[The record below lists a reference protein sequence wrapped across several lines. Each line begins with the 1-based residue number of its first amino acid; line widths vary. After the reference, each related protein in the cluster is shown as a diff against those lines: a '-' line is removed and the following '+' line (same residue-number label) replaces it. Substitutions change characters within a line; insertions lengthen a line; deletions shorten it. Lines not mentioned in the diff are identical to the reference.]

1 MTVSLRDPTR
11 GSSRAGG
18 RSRYD
23 GTMTTDENDQAA
35 WEAAVWTQEARKAY
49 GAHLRH
55 LAEHA
60 GTIPASLD
68 DAGRCITCLRL
79 GWWRPDA

>member
-1 MTVSLRDPTR
+1 MTVSLCDPT
-11 GSSRAGG
+11 AAQGG
-18 RSRYD
+18 RSRCD
-23 GTMTTDENDQAA
+23 GTVTTDENDQ
-35 WEAAVWTQEARKAY
+35 AAVWTQEARKAY